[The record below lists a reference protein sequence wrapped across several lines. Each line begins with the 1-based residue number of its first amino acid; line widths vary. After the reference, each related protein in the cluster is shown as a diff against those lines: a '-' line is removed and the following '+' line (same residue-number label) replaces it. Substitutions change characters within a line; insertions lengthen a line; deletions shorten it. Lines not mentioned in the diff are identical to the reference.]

1 MDHLGV
7 FAKYWT
13 PGKVKT
19 RLAATIGENVSAD
32 VYREMLTYLIENLQS
47 VGDLRTIAFTP
58 MESQDQFAK
67 LAQSV
72 IPSTPKT
79 GDTAW
84 QLAAQV
90 EGSLGNRMTH
100 FFESTFSDSS
110 TRNVVLIG
118 SDCPTITPK
127 VCDEA
132 FTMLKTNDVVLGPT
146 FDGGYYLVG
155 MSERYFDVF
164 SGITYST
171 ESVFDQTLTK
181 MKQDNIKF
189 SLLPPLQDIDEYPQL
204 VDLRKALAN
213 DCQPQQRKLLNAL
226 ESALAEE
233 GTS

>member
-7 FAKYWT
+7 FAKHWT

-19 RLAATIGENVSAD
+19 RLAATIGESQSAA
-32 VYREMLTYLIENLQS
+32 VYREMLTYLVDSLQS
-47 VGDLRTIAFTP
+47 AGDRRTIAFTP
-58 MESQDQFAK
+58 SESQDQFTA
-67 LAQSV
+67 LVQSV
-72 IPSTPKT
+72 TPPDPQM
-79 GDTAW
+79 DTAAW
-84 QLAAQV
+84 QLAPQA

-118 SDCPTITPK
+118 SDCPTISPG

-155 MSERYFDVF
+155 MSQRYYDVF

-171 ESVFDQTLTK
+171 ESVFDQTLMK
-181 MKQDNIKF
+181 MKQDGITF
-189 SLLPPLQDIDEYPQL
+189 SLLPQLQDIDEHPQL
-204 VDLRKALAN
+204 VALREALVS
-213 DCQPQQRKLLNAL
+213 DRQPQQRKLLEVL
-226 ESALAEE
+226 EIALAEE
-233 GTS
+233 GKS